1 MSKKIQLEGYI
12 EYIRFKN
19 EKNGYIVA
27 GFRTEKGTETIT
39 GYIKDAEAKKSYYL
53 EGRFVEH
60 KKYGR
65 QFEVSYADEKLP
77 TDVNAIISVLSSKI
91 YKGIGIKTAS
101 EIVARFGEN
110 TFEIIEKDPQSLAEI
125 SGITKKKAKKISEV
139 YKKNKKR
146 TEAIRKLCAIDVSQ
160 ETALL
165 LYEEYGEKALS
176 KLKENPY
183 MLVGEP
189 FEKSFS
195 QAEKIRKAIGISDD
209 DENRLKAGI
218 EATLREETY
227 RDGNT
232 FLPKEELILEAAKR
246 LDVTHEKIEDAI
258 RDLAF
263 ETESSRNTGIK
274 VDVLEDREVV
284 YPRELYEAEQTV
296 TKQLFKLSHAKLKPL
311 DFDIDSL
318 INEAE
323 ANLQEAFGTGS
334 GIEAGN
340 EEPDDENKNKIRFS
354 DEQRKVI
361 KSCLNSP
368 VVAITGG
375 PGTGKTT
382 IIRALIN
389 ILEAGGKDQKIEL
402 AAPTGHAAKR
412 VEEATGHS
420 AKTIHRL
427 LGCSINEETLKRYFE
442 KNSSNKLDADAVI
455 VDEASMID
463 IELAA
468 SMLRAIK
475 TGTRLIIVGDADQL
489 PSVGPGNVL
498 RDIIESEYIYAEK
511 LEQIFRQG
519 KESLIVVNAHKIN
532 RGEMPEL
539 RNGDPDADFYFIQ
552 RDVNQIEREV
562 LSLYKRM
569 GDHYDIPE
577 EQRANDIQV
586 LVPNKDSAKV
596 SSKSLNKSLQQ
607 LLNPLQA
614 TYENMNFLCREARV
628 GDRIFREGDKVRQTK
643 NNYSIEWLNTC
654 DFTHGT
660 ELYNG
665 DIGEVLRVADIE
677 GEVVIEFDGYKEVV
691 YPFSW
696 LDEVEHAYA
705 MTVHKSQGS
714 EFPIVIMVLPH
725 QNSPLAKRNLLY
737 TGITRAKKAV
747 VLIGTEE
754 QLAKMVK
761 DDSNRERNSGLAIR
775 IKRIFEQDKQN
786 N

>member
-1 MSKKIQLEGYI
+1 MSKKIQLEGHI

-19 EKNGYIVA
+19 ETNGYIVA
-27 GFRTEKGTETIT
+27 RFRTENGIETIT
-39 GYIKDAEAKKSYYL
+39 GNIPDAEKKKSYRL
-53 EGRFVEH
+53 EGNFIDH
-60 KKYGR
+60 KKYGK
-65 QFEVSYADEKLP
+65 QFEVSYAEEKLP
-77 TDVNAIISVLSSKI
+77 TDDNAIISVLSSKI
-91 YKGIGIKTAS
+91 YEGIGVKTAS
-101 EIVARFGEN
+101 AIVAKFGKD
-110 TFEIIEKDPQSLAEI
+110 TFTIIEKEPQRLAEV
-125 SGITKKKAKKISEV
+125 SGITKKRAKKISGI
-139 YKKNKKR
+139 YKKNKER
-146 TEAIRKLCAIDVSQ
+146 TEVIKALCEMDVSQ
-160 ETALL
+160 ETAMLI
-165 LYEEYGEKALS
+165 YEEYGKNAVQ
-176 KLKENPY
+176 KVKENPY
-183 MLVGEP
+183 IIVGEP

-195 QAEKIRKAIGISDD
+195 QAEKIRENLGLAED
-209 DENRLKAGI
+209 DENRLETGI
-218 EATLREETY
+218 EAILREKTY
-227 RDGNT
+227 QDGST
-232 FLPKEELILEAAKR
+232 FLTKGELIEEAAKR
-246 LDVTHEKIEDAI
+246 LGVTYEKIEDAI
-258 RDLAF
+258 RSLAF
-263 ETESSRNTGIK
+263 RKESSRNNGIK
-274 VDVLEDREVV
+274 VEMLDGREVV
-284 YPRELYEAEQTV
+284 YPRELFEAEQTV
-296 TKQLFKLSHAKLKPL
+296 TKQLFNLSHAKLKQL

-318 INEAE
+318 IDEAE
-323 ANLQEAFGTGS
+323 ANLQES
-334 GIEAGN
+334 SWHEY
-340 EEPDDENKNKIRFS
+340 EEPEKEEENRIRFS
-354 DEQRKVI
+354 DEQRRVI

-389 ILEAGGKDQKIEL
+389 ILEAGDKEQKIEL

-412 VEEATGHS
+412 IEEATDHS

-427 LGCSINEETLKRYFE
+427 LGCSINEETSKRYFE
-442 KNSSNKLDADAVI
+442 KNSSNKLDADAII
-455 VDEASMID
+455 VDEASMVD

-468 SMLRAIK
+468 SLLKAIK

-519 KESLIVVNAHKIN
+519 KGSLIVLNAHRIN

-539 RNGDPDADFYFIQ
+539 RNADPDADFYFIQ

-562 LSLYKRM
+562 LTLYERL
-569 GDHYDIPE
+569 GNHYDIPE
-577 EQRANDIQV
+577 EQRAEDIQV

-596 SSKSLNKSLQQ
+596 SSKSLNRSLQA
-607 LLNPLQA
+607 LLNPVQDMF
-614 TYENMNFLCREARV
+614 ENIQFEKREVKV
-628 GDRIFREGDKVRQTK
+628 GDRIFREGDKVRQIK
-643 NNYSIEWLNTC
+643 NNYGIEWVNVW
-654 DFTHGT
+654 DFTCGT

-665 DIGEVLRVADIE
+665 DIGT
-677 GEVVIEFDGYKEVV
+677 VVGINEEARELIIDFDGYKEVT

-725 QNSPLAKRNLLY
+725 QNSPLSKRNLLY

-754 QLAKMVK
+754 QLEKMVK
-761 DDSNRERNSGLAIR
+761 DDSNKERNSGLAIR

-786 N
+786 NQ